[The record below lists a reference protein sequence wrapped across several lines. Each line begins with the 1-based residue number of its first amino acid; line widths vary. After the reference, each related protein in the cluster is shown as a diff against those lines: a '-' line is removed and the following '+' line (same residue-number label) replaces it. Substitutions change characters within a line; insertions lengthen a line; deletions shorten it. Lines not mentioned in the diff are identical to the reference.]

1 MRNSLDWLNSS
12 LAQKVLMNMMTD
24 QYKVFKQETN
34 EKDNSRQMNRDS
46 QIIWTILNILT
57 YLCFEVPVRDKR

>member
-24 QYKVFKQETN
+24 QYKLFKQETN

-57 YLCFEVPVRDKR
+57 YVYFEVPVRDKR